1 VVGCVKPCS
10 PPSWPSCSPPRPA
23 VAGAERSTPH
33 CGTRSGW
40 ATLGTPAELRK
51 LRASLR
57 AALTRYGLAQ
67 GEELD
72 EVPGL
77 VVLVATE
84 LASNAL
90 RHGIP
95 PTLVTLLATDDCFML
110 DVADHDLTTVPE
122 LADTHPLDSGG
133 RGLLLSQSVSL
144 AVGWYATEDTKNI
157 WASFPR

>member
-1 VVGCVKPCS
+1 MS
-10 PPSWPSCSPPRPA
+10 PPPPQA
-23 VAGAERSTPH
+23 TELER
-33 CGTRSGW
+33 W
-40 ATLGTPAELRK
+40 NLGTPAELRD

-57 AALTRYGLAQ
+57 GALNRHGLVQ

-72 EVPGL
+72 EIPHL

-84 LASNAL
+84 LATNAL

-95 PTLVTLLATDDCFML
+95 PTIVTLLAAEDFFIL

-122 LADTHPLDSGG
+122 LSDAHPLDSGG
-133 RGLLLSQSVSL
+133 RGLLLAQSASL

>member
-1 VVGCVKPCS
+1 MGQLRTS
-10 PPSWPSCSPPRPA
+10 PPPPRA
-23 VAGAERSTPH
+23 TELER
-33 CGTRSGW
+33 W
-40 ATLGTPAELRK
+40 DLGTAAELRQ
-51 LRASLR
+51 LRASLC

-95 PTLVTLLATDDCFML
+95 PTIVTLLAADDCFIL
-110 DVADHDLTTVPE
+110 DVADHDLASVPE
-122 LADTHPLDSGG
+122 LAETHPLDSGG
-133 RGLLLSQSVSL
+133 RGLLLAQSVSL
-144 AVGWYATEDTKNI
+144 AVGWYATDDTKNI

>member
-1 VVGCVKPCS
+1 MGQLHTS
-10 PPSWPSCSPPRPA
+10 PPPPQA
-23 VAGAERSTPH
+23 TELER
-33 CGTRSGW
+33 W
-40 ATLGTPAELRK
+40 NLGNGAELRE

-57 AALTRYGLAQ
+57 AALTRYGLTQ

-95 PTLVTLLATDDCFML
+95 PTIVTLLAADDCFIL
-110 DVADHDLTTVPE
+110 DVADRDLTTVPE
-122 LADTHPLDSGG
+122 LADTQPLDSGG
-133 RGLLLSQSVSL
+133 RGLLLAQSVSL
-144 AVGWYATEDTKNI
+144 AVGWYATPDTKNI
-157 WASFPR
+157 WASFPRSP

>member
-1 VVGCVKPCS
+1 MGQLRTS
-10 PPSWPSCSPPRPA
+10 PPPPQA
-23 VAGAERSTPH
+23 TELERWDLRT
-33 CGTRSGW
+33 
-40 ATLGTPAELRK
+40 AAELRA

-72 EVPGL
+72 EVPGR

-84 LASNAL
+84 LASNSL

-95 PTLVTLLATDDCFML
+95 PTIVTLLAADDCFIL
-110 DVADHDLTTVPE
+110 DVADHDLATVPE
-122 LADTHPLDSGG
+122 LADTRPLDSGG
-133 RGLLLSQSVSL
+133 RGLLLAQSVSL